1 MPTVIPTQSPAGI
14 QSAAELSYHYLMRA
28 ARGMFEPDEL
38 ARLAPRGENAGGR
51 RQEADGNHATGNGH
65 GLHQR
70 PAAGSSLAHGNGIA
84 ADPAEGTAAIAYDFL
99 AKGGRHSRPFIVLAV
114 YDALTGGR
122 GGERL
127 PLAVRRAALSIETFH
142 KASLVHDDI
151 EDDDQFRYGD
161 MTLHRRYG
169 AATAI
174 NVGDYLIGLGYRL
187 VSRERESLGAEA
199 VSEILERLAD
209 AHMRLTEGQ
218 GAELLWRDSHAR
230 RLTPAQALRIY
241 ALKTAPA
248 FEAALVTGLRLA
260 GPLDSYLEPIVQFAE
275 NLGIAFQILNDLG
288 DWQADNHNKL
298 IAAGDVL
305 GGRPTVLWAL
315 ALEGLSATGRER
327 LEALAATNPPTE
339 AIVRQVRQLYDEAG
353 VFDKAERLVRQYE
366 SQARAV
372 AEQIQPPELQR
383 LLEYLADTVLKR
395 PAASG

>member
-1 MPTVIPTQSPAGI
+1 MPTVTPTQTPAGS
-14 QSAAELSYHYLMRA
+14 QSAAELSYLYLMRA
-28 ARGMFEPDEL
+28 ARGMFAPEEL
-38 ARLAPRGENAGGR
+38 ARLAPRGENAGGNT
-51 RQEADGNHATGNGH
+51 AASNGQ
-65 GLHQR
+65 GLHPR
-70 PAAGSSLAHGNGIA
+70 AAASTSLANGNGIA

-114 YDALTGGR
+114 YDALSGGR
-122 GGERL
+122 QGGERL

-161 MTLHRRYG
+161 LTLHRRYG
-169 AATAI
+169 SATAI

-187 VSRERESLGAEA
+187 VSREREALGAEA
-199 VSEILERLAD
+199 VSEILERIAD

-260 GPLDSYLEPIVQFAE
+260 GPLDGYLEPIVRFAE
-275 NLGIAFQILNDLG
+275 NLGIAFQILNDPG
-288 DWQADNHNKL
+288 DWLPDNHNKL
-298 IAAGDVL
+298 IAAGDVI

-327 LEALAATNPPTE
+327 LEALATANPPTE
-339 AIVRQVRQLYDEAG
+339 AIVRQVRQLYDEAE

-372 AEQIQPPELQR
+372 AERIQPSELQR
-383 LLEYLADTVLKR
+383 LLDYLADTVLKR
-395 PAASG
+395 PAASS